1 MADESD
7 KVHFITANVSLHYLF
22 WAFGNLLPEKKDE
35 YLGFS
40 RLCGVNIE
48 TALSALPLH
57 LPANDDVIVALSLGV
72 SATRPFTHVCL
83 LKADRRASMSLLRHF
98 TPSSWPSPP

>member
-1 MADESD
+1 MADDSD
-7 KVHFITANVSLHYLF
+7 TIRFITANVSLHYLF
-22 WAFGNLLPEKKDE
+22 WAFGNLLPEKRDE

-40 RLCGVNIE
+40 RQCGVNIE

-72 SATRPFTHVCL
+72 RPTGSPL
-83 LKADRRASMSLLRHF
+83 SLVSF
-98 TPSSWPSPP
+98 QG